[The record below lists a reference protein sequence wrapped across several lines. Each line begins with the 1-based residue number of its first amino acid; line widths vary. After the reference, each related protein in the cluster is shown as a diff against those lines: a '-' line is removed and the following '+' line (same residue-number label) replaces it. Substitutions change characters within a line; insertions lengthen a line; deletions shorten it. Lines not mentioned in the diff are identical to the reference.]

1 VPKLGRLS
9 IVLNSENIYREIKAM
24 LRLRDLTIRARLRI
38 LVIIS
43 TTGLAAILGLSAF
56 VLHFYR
62 IEGPIHQQLQLLRQ
76 LQTEMEPSILALA
89 RPHLVVQGL
98 LAHTDA
104 DALNSQ
110 LKDLDDME
118 KVYRERQEYWKKTL
132 TDPAINKAVTEDCYK
147 AADEYFH
154 IVKDELVPILKADQA
169 EQTDK
174 AQQLFTKKI
183 LPAYVAH
190 QKVYD
195 NTLGLIRDSANDTK
209 KTSSDAASF
218 WINIIRII
226 SVISVVSIGLLGW
239 LTTRSITQ
247 STQKL
252 ISRVNDMAGG
262 AGDLTARVDIDSH
275 DEMAQLGTGINALI
289 AKIQTVVRGVREG
302 SVQLLSTS
310 SQIAAT
316 AKQQQGTVQGLSSS
330 TTEIAA
336 AVREI
341 SATSDALA
349 DTMND
354 MNTRATQAS
363 NLAAAGREGL
373 GGIETTMMQLMEST
387 GSISTKLGIIRD
399 KSQNINEVVTT
410 ITKVADQTNLLSI
423 NAAIEAEKAGEYGRG
438 FLVVAREIRRLADQ
452 TAVATLD
459 IEGTVRL
466 MQDAVSAGVMQMDK
480 FGGEFRSGMERVKE
494 INCQT
499 GRIIEEVETL
509 ISRFQSI
516 NEGMQSQSIAAKQI
530 NEAMVPV
537 AHGTKETQISLE
549 EFIKATAYL
558 RQSVELLNQEI
569 SQFTV

>member
-1 VPKLGRLS
+1 
-9 IVLNSENIYREIKAM
+9 
-24 LRLRDLTIRARLRI
+24 
-38 LVIIS
+38 
-43 TTGLAAILGLSAF
+43 
-56 VLHFYR
+56 
-62 IEGPIHQQLQLLRQ
+62 
-76 LQTEMEPSILALA
+76 
-89 RPHLVVQGL
+89 
-98 LAHTDA
+98 
-104 DALNSQ
+104 
-110 LKDLDDME
+110 
-118 KVYRERQEYWKKTL
+118 
-132 TDPAINKAVTEDCYK
+132 
-147 AADEYFH
+147 
-154 IVKDELVPILKADQA
+154 
-169 EQTDK
+169 
-174 AQQLFTKKI
+174 
-183 LPAYVAH
+183 
-190 QKVYD
+190 
-195 NTLGLIRDSANDTK
+195 
-209 KTSSDAASF
+209 
-218 WINIIRII
+218 
-226 SVISVVSIGLLGW
+226 
-239 LTTRSITQ
+239 
-247 STQKL
+247 
-252 ISRVNDMAGG
+252 
-262 AGDLTARVDIDSH
+262 
-275 DEMAQLGTGINALI
+275 MAQLAAGINALI
-289 AKIQTVVRGVREG
+289 AKFQTVVQRVREG

-316 AKQQQGTVQGLSSS
+316 AKLQQGTVQGLSSA

-349 DTMND
+349 ETMED
-354 MNTRATQAS
+354 VSTRANQAS
-363 NLAAAGREGL
+363 SLASAGREGL
-373 GGIETTMMQLMEST
+373 GGIEATMLQLLEST

-480 FGGEFRSGMERVKE
+480 FGGEFRLGMQRVKE

-499 GRIIEEVETL
+499 GRIIEEVEAL
-509 ISRFQSI
+509 ISRFQSV

-569 SQFTV
+569 SQFIV